1 MKQILAAAVLAALVT
16 LPAVRAETGDPLEP
30 VNRGIYGFNDA
41 VDRAVIKPV
50 AQGYE
55 KVVPSPVRSCVTNFF
70 ANLGDIWSSF
80 NSFLQGDAH
89 QGINS
94 AGRVMLNSTLG
105 VFGCFDLAT
114 GQGVPRVRED
124 FGQTLAVWGVGPGPY
139 LVLPLLGPS
148 TLRDTIALPLDMA
161 ADPVG
166 EIDHIRTR
174 NAATAL
180 EIVDTRTN
188 LLPATQLVDDV
199 ALDPYSFVRDGYLQ
213 RRESLIHNG
222 NPPPAT
228 HDDD

>member
-1 MKQILAAAVLAALVT
+1 MKHTVAAATLAALLAMPV
-16 LPAVRAETGDPLEP
+16 AHAETSDPLEP
-30 VNRGIYGFNDA
+30 INRGIYGFNDA

-124 FGQTLAVWGVGPGPY
+124 FGQTLAVWGVGSGPY

-166 EIDHIRTR
+166 EIDHTRTR
-174 NAATAL
+174 NATTAL
-180 EIVDTRTN
+180 EIIDTRTN
-188 LLPATQLVDDV
+188 LLPASKLVDDV

-213 RRESLIHNG
+213 RRESLIFNG
-222 NPPPAT
+222 NPPPAQ